1 MKKPRKLSATVLL
14 TFALSMSV
22 VAGETQTPPCA
33 STNPGQIETPPCS
46 AALSEPTAAS
56 TASAGMGT
64 LAKDKASFINLAA
77 DVLLNFLPLF

>member
-33 STNPGQIETPPCS
+33 STSPGQIETPPYA
-46 AALSEPTAAS
+46 AALSEPTTAPS
-56 TASAGMGT
+56 ASADLGT
-64 LAKDKASFINLAA
+64 SANDKASFINLAA
-77 DVLLNFLPLF
+77 GVMLNFLPLF